1 MINLVLSCFF
11 FFEDLCVYLYLLI
24 IKCRLENSISVL
36 VKLFF
41 IFKLYIMYMFKFKI
55 LKKVKLRYLMLN
67 KLYGVIL
74 LFLILFCN
82 VFVLLCKVFNWVKI
96 NKV

>member
-1 MINLVLSCFF
+1 
-11 FFEDLCVYLYLLI
+11 
-24 IKCRLENSISVL
+24 
-36 VKLFF
+36 
-41 IFKLYIMYMFKFKI
+41 MFKFKI